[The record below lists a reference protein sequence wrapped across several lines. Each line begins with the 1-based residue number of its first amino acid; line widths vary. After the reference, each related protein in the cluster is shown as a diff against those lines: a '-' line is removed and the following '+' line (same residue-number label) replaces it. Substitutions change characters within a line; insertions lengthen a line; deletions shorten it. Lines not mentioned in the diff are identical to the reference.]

1 VDRAVRL
8 LAVDYVAV
16 AVVAFVALLVAGLA
30 WIWALSTLNA
40 ALQLGLPTW
49 VRARAVAFYLLVFQG
64 GMALGAFVWGLIAQ
78 WAGLSAA
85 LVAAAALLVVGAVVS
100 RWLPLRDRQVDP
112 TPTDMWPEPQL
123 VIEPAPQDG
132 PVFVVVEY
140 LVLEPNVEAF
150 LKAMERVE
158 SSRRRTGAT
167 SWSIY
172 RDAARDDMFLE
183 TFTVRSWS
191 EHLAQHH
198 ERYTGI
204 DREFEDA
211 ARVLTERDP
220 VATHAFM
227 QHS

>member
-158 SSRRRTGAT
+158 SSRRRTGPRPGAFIGTQPETTCSWRPSRSGRGRST
-167 SWSIY
+167 SPSTTSAIP
-172 RDAARDDMFLE
+172 
-183 TFTVRSWS
+183 RS
-191 EHLAQHH
+191 
-198 ERYTGI
+198 TGSS
-204 DREFEDA
+204 RTRRGF
-211 ARVLTERDP
+211 
-220 VATHAFM
+220 
-227 QHS
+227 